1 MKYLL
6 VILLVVI
13 ILLGVLTLGSEDVGS
28 TNIGDKAF
36 IEVPVEPVFVEPQ
49 VLGTKKGC
57 PYYELIAQYEWNT
70 DVACAVMKYESR
82 YDPEAHFFSH
92 RTKDN
97 SYGLFQINLYG
108 NLANERPSA
117 EWLLVPENNVQ
128 YAYELWKKHGWRPW
142 GVCHPPNQRV
152 TCWL

>member
-1 MKYLL
+1 M
-6 VILLVVI
+6 
-13 ILLGVLTLGSEDVGS
+13 LTLGSEDVGS
-28 TNIGDKAF
+28 EDVGSEDLVVLEDAF
-36 IEVPVEPVFVEPQ
+36 IEVPLEPVFKEPIENQ
-49 VLGTKKGC
+49 VLGTRKDC

-82 YDPEAHFFSH
+82 FDPEAHFFSH

>member
-1 MKYLL
+1 M
-6 VILLVVI
+6 
-13 ILLGVLTLGSEDVGS
+13 LTLGSEDVGS
-28 TNIGDKAF
+28 EDVEGLGEAVEDVF
-36 IEVPVEPVFVEPQ
+36 IEVPLEPVFKEPVETQ
-49 VLGTKKGC
+49 VLGTRKDC

-128 YAYELWKKHGWRPW
+128 YAYELWKKDGWRPW

>member
-1 MKYLL
+1 M
-6 VILLVVI
+6 
-13 ILLGVLTLGSEDVGS
+13 LTLRSEETESKNIVVGE
-28 TNIGDKAF
+28 DLF
-36 IEVPVEPVFVEPQ
+36 IQVPLEPIFVKPQ
-49 VLGTKKGC
+49 VLGTKKSEKC

-92 RTKDN
+92 NTKDN

-108 NLANERPSA
+108 DLAKERPSA
-117 EWLLVPENNVQ
+117 EWLLVPENNAQ
-128 YAYELWKKHGWRPW
+128 YAYELWKKYGWKPW